1 MFVDELKIAFERRL
15 AQEDHNIRSLERKT
29 QVNYSTLNRLHS
41 QKAGFGNLPALTVQR
56 LFPEMKVF
64 FFREDYPSGLGVSVI
79 GANHAPIANGA
90 HAKATVRY
98 GKNAVVNT
106 ETPVPV
112 PVSAAPDR
120 AIDRDAL
127 ELQILESDYLTAEE
141 QKKFLIFLKKEIK

>member
-1 MFVDELKIAFERRL
+1 MSFVRCVKQAFLSAVERDHGNLRQLSLKSGVDYSTIHNLKSGKSAFEKMSIQTLEKL
-15 AQEDHNIRSLERKT
+15 APYMRIVLCSEEDTGGK
-29 QVNYSTLNRLHS
+29 
-41 QKAGFGNLPALTVQR
+41 
-56 LFPEMKVF
+56 
-64 FFREDYPSGLGVSVI
+64 SVYVC
-79 GANHAPIANGA
+79 GANHAPIANGT

-98 GKNAVVNT
+98 GKNAVVRT

-112 PVSAAPDR
+112 PATPDR